1 MITINEI
8 LESDKLSASRITI
21 NDNFRVLADAINTL
35 QKKTDDISTDNLKCI
50 TLESE
55 GDIVAG
61 GNLSVQNSLTLQG
74 DLTARGSIN
83 VSGNA
88 SITEDITCRSLTT
101 EQDIN
106 IGRNAHFAGDATVN
120 GTIDANELRTAT
132 LDISDSTDFKRGKLI
147 TVNGG
152 MIVPAESIAFSE
164 STAYAFCIL
173 LNFVLCALS
182 RGDQGSAQM
191 YYNQIMAWLGLPAQ
205 PITQAS
211 DIYNEYLMQ
220 GLKNIIDNTQ
230 FRLVPDLFPNL

>member
-21 NDNFRVLADAINTL
+21 NNNFRVLADAIDTL
-35 QKKTDDISTDNLKCI
+35 QKKTDDISADNLKCI

-61 GNLSVQNSLTLQG
+61 GSLSVQNSLTLQG

-106 IGRNAHFAGDATVN
+106 IGRNARFTGDATVN
-120 GTIDANELRTAT
+120 GTIVTNELKTAT
-132 LDISDSTDFKRGKLI
+132 LDISDNTDFKQGKLI

-152 MIVPAESIAFSE
+152 MSVPAESIAFSE

-182 RGDQGSAQM
+182 RGDNETASA
-191 YYNQIMAWLGLPAQ
+191 YYNKIMNWLRQ
-205 PITQAS
+205 PEQRITQPEQ
-211 DIYNEYLMQ
+211 IYNEFLMQ
-220 GLKNIIDNTQ
+220 GLKKIIDNTQ
-230 FRLVPDLFPNL
+230 FRLVPDLF